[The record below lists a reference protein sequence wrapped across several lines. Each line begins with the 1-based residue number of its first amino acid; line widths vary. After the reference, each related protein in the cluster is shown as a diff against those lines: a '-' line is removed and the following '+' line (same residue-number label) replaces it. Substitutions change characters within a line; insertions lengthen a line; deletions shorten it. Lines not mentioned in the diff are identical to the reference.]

1 VHIYCAA
8 VFIHIYILPLECMRD
23 CSYACMCGCWREL
36 VVAWVCVC
44 VCVCETHTHTHT
56 HQIYEIA
63 STHKHGIIELSAC
76 RAQPPPDEGG
86 QPQQGSSTNRYTGC
100 VDNNPIQNTH
110 THTTNRHRQQ
120 QHMRASHT
128 IICIYLCVLGH
139 KITIHNLRPCHRR
152 RRW

>member
-1 VHIYCAA
+1 V
-8 VFIHIYILPLECMRD
+8 PP
-23 CSYACMCGCWREL
+23 CSYTYTYYLWNACATAHMHACAGVGESWWWRG
-36 VVAWVCVC
+36 CVC

>member
-1 VHIYCAA
+1 V
-8 VFIHIYILPLECMRD
+8 PP
-23 CSYACMCGCWREL
+23 CSYTYTYYLWNACATAHMHACAGVGESWWWRG
-36 VVAWVCVC
+36 CVC

-110 THTTNRHRQQ
+110 THTHTTNRHRQQ